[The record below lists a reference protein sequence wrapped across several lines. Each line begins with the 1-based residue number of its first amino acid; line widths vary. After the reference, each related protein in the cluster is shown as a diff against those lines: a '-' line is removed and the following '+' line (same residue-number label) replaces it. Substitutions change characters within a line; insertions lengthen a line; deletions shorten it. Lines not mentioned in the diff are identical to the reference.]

1 VSRLSVEDRYKGDP
15 VFYALVNMLRVALEQ
30 NDYTPTE
37 LREACM
43 LAATIHENQQFRNL
57 YGFVPPLE
65 GSAPERG
72 EGA

>member
-1 VSRLSVEDRYKGDP
+1 
-15 VFYALVNMLRVALEQ
+15 MLRVALEQ